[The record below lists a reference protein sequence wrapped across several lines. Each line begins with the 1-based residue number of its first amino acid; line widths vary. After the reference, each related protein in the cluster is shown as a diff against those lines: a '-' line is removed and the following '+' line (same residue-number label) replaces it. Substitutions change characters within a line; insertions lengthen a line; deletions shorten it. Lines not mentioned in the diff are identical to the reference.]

1 MVLFSIRRIY
11 AKFVVEETKE
21 MEMGTYLFHFCF
33 FFAKWGFPGAN
44 HVLLIF
50 CVLLVVVEKSFS
62 AVLLTD
68 SRGDNNG
75 RVGRKERRQVY
86 FINK

>member
-21 MEMGTYLFHFCF
+21 MEMDTYLFHFFF

-50 CVLLVVVEKSFS
+50 WVLLAVVEKSFS

-75 RVGRKERRQVY
+75 RVGRKERRQVC